1 MKHDTLK
8 QYVSLRTGL
17 VSEKAEL
24 EARLA
29 EINEALGEC
38 TAEAVKVTATAAA
51 PATPQSGKRRPGRP
65 PGRRAA
71 AAPSAAPAPARARA
85 GGRRARNGESLR
97 DVVVS
102 VLKAHKSLSR
112 QDLLKAVVG
121 AGYKF
126 SAKDPLNSLSTL
138 VYTAKKVFKAS
149 DGKISLV

>member
-29 EINEALGEC
+29 EINEALGES
-38 TAEAVKVTATAAA
+38 TAEAVKVTAAA

-102 VLKAHKSLSR
+102 VLKTHKSLSR